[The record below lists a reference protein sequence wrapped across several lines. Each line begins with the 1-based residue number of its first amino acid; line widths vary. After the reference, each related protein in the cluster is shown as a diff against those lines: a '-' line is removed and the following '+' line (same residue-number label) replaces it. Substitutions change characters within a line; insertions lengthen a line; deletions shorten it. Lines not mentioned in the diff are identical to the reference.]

1 MRATGAAARGLRRG
15 AVVVV
20 AGALLA
26 ACGSDGTP
34 SALPAGSSTPE
45 PGGTPAATADASVT
59 PSPTTSSAAGSC
71 TSAEDIA
78 AWPIE
83 RRAAAVLT
91 VPVLDFDLDAVAP
104 LLADGA
110 GGVLFLG
117 SDAAPSDLKSRIRAA
132 VAKSTLPGGPLI
144 SADQEGGGIQRLHGA
159 VPDLP
164 WPADLATAS
173 SPEQVRKKAAV
184 LGRAMV
190 ALGIN
195 VDLAPVLDVD
205 DRPGPSADNPDG
217 KRSFSGD
224 PPTASAYGI
233 AFMQGLV
240 DGGVLPV
247 VKHFPG
253 LGGTTGNT
261 DVRAAPTKPIAT
273 LRTGDLIPF
282 QDAIRAGA
290 PAVMVANATVPG
302 LTNHPAGLSS
312 AVIEGL
318 LREEFRFDGLVVTD
332 SLSAGAVRAYTKT
345 LGEAVADAIESG
357 ADLVLFGSTLTAAD
371 RAQLTAAGVRGA
383 FDEIVGALRAAVAS
397 GALTEERL
405 NDAVTAVLTAG
416 HADLC

>member
-1 MRATGAAARGLRRG
+1 M
-15 AVVVV
+15 V

-34 SALPAGSSTPE
+34 APSAGASATPSAASSATPSGTPSST
-45 PGGTPAATADASVT
+45 ASSV
-59 PSPTTSSAAGSC
+59 PGSC
-71 TSAEDIA
+71 TSAEEIA

-91 VPVLDFDLDAVAP
+91 LPVLDFDLDAVAP
-104 LLADGA
+104 LLAEGA

-117 SDAAPSDLKSRIRAA
+117 SAAAPTDLKSRIRSA
-132 VAKSTLPGGPLI
+132 VAKATLPGGPLI

-164 WPADLATAS
+164 WPADLAKAS
-173 SPEQVRKKAAV
+173 SPEEVRKQAAM
-184 LGRAMV
+184 LGRAMA

-224 PPTASAYGI
+224 PATASAYGI

-290 PAVMVANATVPG
+290 PAVMIANASVPG
-302 LTNHPAGLSS
+302 LTGHPAGLSS
-312 AVIEGL
+312 ALIEGL
-318 LREEFRFDGLVVTD
+318 LRKEFEFDGLVVTD
-332 SLSAGAVRAYTKT
+332 SLSAGAVRAYAKT
-345 LGEAVADAIESG
+345 LGEAAADAIESG
-357 ADLVLFGSTLTAAD
+357 ADLLLFGSTLTAAD
-371 RAQLTAAGVRGA
+371 RAQLTAAGVRGS
-383 FDEIVGALRAAVAS
+383 FDEAIGALKAAVAS

-416 HADLC
+416 HTDLC